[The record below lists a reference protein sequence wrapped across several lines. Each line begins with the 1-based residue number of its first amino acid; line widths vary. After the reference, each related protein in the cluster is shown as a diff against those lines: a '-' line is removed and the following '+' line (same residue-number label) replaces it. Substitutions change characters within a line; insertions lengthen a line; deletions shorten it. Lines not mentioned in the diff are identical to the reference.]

1 MHDPSIVLRRA
12 ANKVNDATPAEP
24 IEEDIPVCATTNP
37 SQGLEDFPDRSRGSS
52 PDPTVEILLIHV
64 DALYEYQCLD
74 PIARR
79 RSAARL
85 FDPTW

>member
-12 ANKVNDATPAEP
+12 ANKVHDATPAEP

-37 SQGLEDFPDRSRGSS
+37 SQGLENFPTALEEGS
-52 PDPTVEILLIHV
+52 PDPTVEMPLIHV
-64 DALYEYQCLD
+64 DAVYEYQCLD
-74 PIARR
+74 PIARL